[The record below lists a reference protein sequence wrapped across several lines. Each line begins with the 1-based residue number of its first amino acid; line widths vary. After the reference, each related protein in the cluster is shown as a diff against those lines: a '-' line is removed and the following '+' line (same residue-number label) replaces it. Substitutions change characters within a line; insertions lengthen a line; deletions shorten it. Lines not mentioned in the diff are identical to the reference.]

1 MGQPTVGPGE
11 YIQLGG
17 GFREPPADTRTANFP
32 PLLSDGGAR
41 TAASTNGGRVVPD
54 TSLRGLG
61 KVIPT
66 ATLLGLLYTRRFWA
80 KPTIEA
86 AKKPN
91 EVSFLV
97 WIERALAA
105 IARWWRQSDTH
116 IGHEVSKGAVHSA
129 ADLVH
134 TLDLLTLRLGQI
146 VYSQAYLASDQAGVL
161 DRLIHFKI
169 PQIIQRYLRP
179 IRLRLGRVEH
189 LAGEA
194 LLQVR
199 ALRTSTNKRLNRIQ
213 RTEIDPLKK
222 PVRIT
227 LPGRIH
233 RVETD
238 VKTIK
243 RVQTR
248 HTNLLKQLSFILV
261 PALASAWLVKTLIR
275 AGLRYTTCQNVK
287 DVGNELCAAPPGSG
301 KRLGRWLRQL
311 LSLAPGF
318 LAFPFICQII
328 GSVVALAGTIVTPLV
343 EVLAEAGA
351 ALCDGKHSQAPDLPL
366 ETHALP
372 PNPLGLSIS

>member
-1 MGQPTVGPGE
+1 
-11 YIQLGG
+11 
-17 GFREPPADTRTANFP
+17 
-32 PLLSDGGAR
+32 LS
-41 TAASTNGGRVVPD
+41 S
-54 TSLRGLG
+54 
-61 KVIPT
+61 
-66 ATLLGLLYTRRFWA
+66 RRFWA

-116 IGHEVSKGAVHSA
+116 IGHEVSKGAIHGA

-169 PQIIQRYLRP
+169 PQIVQRYLRP
-179 IRLRLGRVEH
+179 IRIRLGRVER

-213 RTEIDPLKK
+213 RTQIDPLKK
-222 PVRIT
+222 PVRVT

-233 RVETD
+233 RVEQD
-238 VKTIK
+238 VKTVKKQQLKVGHI
-243 RVQTR
+243 VS
-248 HTNLLKQLSFILV
+248 LLTFLLV
-261 PALASAWLVKTLIR
+261 PTKVVPWLVKNLTR
-275 AGLRYTTCQNVK
+275 AGLGYTTCTNMK
-287 DVGNELCAAPPGSG
+287 DVGNEICASPPGSG